1 MLRSALV
8 VAALAL
14 AGCAVMSPATVQ
26 AREQVPGIDGLTL
39 DESITPTQ
47 LNAKPH
53 KFRCRAQ
60 DDAGRYQF
68 CWPEGPEALA
78 NIVILLDGRVS
89 GFMRTFDPALAD
101 AAEQWSLALMGT
113 PTRRQVTDGRTDLL
127 WDHKEAPFA
136 RLFTHMEEFGAQSEF
151 LVMTRNLERYLDEHP
166 DLLET
171 TPGSNRTNEGM
182 TPGRCLAL
190 PLLCPAA

>member
-8 VAALAL
+8 VAPL

-53 KFRCRAQ
+53 KFRCRVQ

-68 CWPEGPEALA
+68 CWPEGPESLA
-78 NIVILLDGRVS
+78 TVVILLDGRVS
-89 GFMRTFDPALAD
+89 GFMRTFDPGLTD
-101 AAEQWSLALMGT
+101 AAEQWSLALMGI

-127 WDHKEAPFA
+127 WADKEAPFA
-136 RLFTHMEEFGAQSEF
+136 RLHTAMEDFGAQSAF
-151 LVMTRNLERYLDEHP
+151 LVMTRNLERYLGEHP

-171 TPGSNRTNEGM
+171 TPESNPTREEM
-182 TPGRCLAL
+182 TPGRCFAL